1 MSENEGPKLKVM
13 PIDDKLVSEHFGKL
27 ILELDKVTEQLGEI
41 GKDIYEKI
49 NMTGNSIYSV
59 PAMLILDHRITLDQK
74 EFNMKAEMLI
84 AQYNRIVSEIVQ
96 LNYMNDFALVKDT
109 DGEDALSAHLKQVAD
124 IREKRLAELQN
135 QFQVLKNAWAELN
148 SHIVDCARTIPVA
161 LVPST
166 RVHAMP
172 CLVVPSYSLR

>member
-59 PAMLILDHRITLDQK
+59 PAMLVLNHRITLDQK

-84 AQYNRIVSEIVQ
+84 AQYNRIVSEILQ
-96 LNYMNDFALVKDT
+96 LNYMNDFALGKDT
-109 DGEDALSAHLKQVAD
+109 DGEDALSSHLKQAAD
-124 IREKRLAELQN
+124 FREKRLAELQN
-135 QFQVLKNAWAELN
+135 QLQVLKDAWAKLN
-148 SHIVDCARTIPVA
+148 SHIVDCTRTMPGAI
-161 LVPST
+161 VPIT
-166 RVHAMP
+166 RIHAMP